1 MTVVVTMI
9 IHFLYTLLI
18 SSFTCNQMHAFML
31 DVPSPQN
38 NRNQYSIINLNLDTI
53 IKITRSYQYDERT
66 VAKITPSETPEKF
79 VASATI
85 ADDKAKA
92 ELDVADRH
100 RNHGTNFAYV
110 SSINESF
117 RLYEKVM
124 NDTDVSPD
132 LRVRAKINYAEMY
145 PYVNID
151 DYSSL
156 AIQQRKTETIQL
168 FDDALQNSQI
178 SPDMKGWCKRH
189 FARLLLSY
197 NFDIEPAQA
206 KQRALTLLNEVID
219 DKTASIE
226 TRTRARLQLAS
237 HFIDFH
243 FDIPKPES
251 IAKATQ
257 ILTDIL
263 KDTTTPADLKGEA
276 IVRMV
281 NIEKPDEDPYY
292 TQKLKLLNE
301 MIVDATYSIALRS
314 RIKDDLADAYLSGKF
329 DVKQSESL
337 AAALKLRQELAG
349 DMNLDEIDRFKYQE
363 KLAICHVF
371 NLFRIKQT
379 DAEKSAMATFQL
391 MMKNT
396 SVSINALAEVKGQL
410 AHFFIQKYLTPDNGK
425 DPKTAAFDLINEP
438 INDVHVSRDL
448 WYSFKMKIIEWHER
462 SYAIIGMSKRA
473 GREEAIRLAIELQND
488 ERLTPKQKE
497 NVQQKLDHLNYIR
510 RQDHVRFY

>member
-1 MTVVVTMI
+1 MVINLFCIM
-9 IHFLYTLLI
+9 LL
-18 SSFTCNQMHAFML
+18 SSLLCGHTHAFML
-31 DVPSPQN
+31 DAPSSQN
-38 NRNQYSIINLNLDTI
+38 NKNHYSIINLSLDTI

-79 VASATI
+79 IASATI

-110 SSINESF
+110 SSIKESF

-124 NDTDVSPD
+124 NDPDVSPD
-132 LRVRAKINYAEMY
+132 LRMRAKINYAEIY

-178 SPDMKGWCKRH
+178 SVDMKGWCKRH

-219 DKTASIE
+219 DKTTSIE

-263 KDTTTPADLKGEA
+263 KESTTPADLKGEA
-276 IVRMV
+276 IIQMV

-292 TQKLKLLNE
+292 AQKLKLLNE
-301 MIVDATYSIALRS
+301 MIVDATYSTALRA
-314 RIKDDLADAYLSGKF
+314 RIKDDLADTYLSGKF
-329 DVKQSESL
+329 DIKQSEAL
-337 AAALKLRQELAG
+337 AASLKLRQELAS

-371 NLFRIKQT
+371 NLFRSKQA
-379 DAEKSAMATFQL
+379 DSAKSAMATFQL
-391 MMKNT
+391 MLRNT
-396 SVSINALAEVKGQL
+396 SVSINALAEIKGQL

-438 INDVHVSRDL
+438 INDLHVSKDL
-448 WYSFKMKIIEWHER
+448 WYSFKMKIIDWYER
-462 SYAIIGMSKRA
+462 SYSIIGLKKSA
-473 GREEAIRLAIELQND
+473 GREEAIRLATELQND
-488 ERLTPKQKE
+488 ERLTVKQKE
-497 NVQQKLDHLNYIR
+497 NIQHKLDHLNYIR
-510 RQDHVRFY
+510 RQDHVHFY